1 MIPRMRTVKE
11 AIEELKAI
19 DPQTAVREYFLRDL
33 VAQNAIPVVR
43 AGRKILIN
51 FDKLLEYL
59 DGKSA

>member
-19 DPQTAVREYFLRDL
+19 DPHTAVREYFLRDL

-59 DGKSA
+59 GGKSA

>member
-19 DPQTAVREYFLRDL
+19 DPNTAVHEYFLRGL
-33 VAQNAIPVVR
+33 AKQNAIPVVW
-43 AGRKILIN
+43 AGRKMLIN

-59 DGKSA
+59 EGKSA

>member
-1 MIPRMRTVKE
+1 MMPRMRTIKE
-11 AIEELKAI
+11 TMEELKAI
-19 DPQTAVREYFLRDL
+19 DPQTAVREHFLRGL

-59 DGKSA
+59 EGKGA